1 MKYYILAL
9 QNYRNIKGRSRR
21 SEYWFFTIFIFLI
34 ISFIL
39 DYTTGTSFFGAGFGY
54 IPLVYY
60 LWIINPAFTTSV
72 RRLNDT
78 RSIGWLLLMG
88 LIPLVGGI

>member
-1 MKYYILAL
+1 MKYYILAI
-9 QNYRNIKGRSRR
+9 QNYGNMKVRSRR
-21 SEYWFFTIFIFLI
+21 SEYWVFTIFIFLI

-39 DYTTGTSFFGAGFGY
+39 DYTNGTSFFGAGFGY

-60 LWIINPAFTTSV
+60 LWIIIQAFTTSV

-78 RSIGWLLLMG
+78 LSIGWLLFMG